1 MAYAVYIRDNHTHG
15 GYSGRV
21 VTLRRTRE
29 AADVAMAAHQHGMV
43 GESQPNHYVP
53 LSIARLKEGVAGYR
67 DGDLLLTTD
76 IDHGAF

>member
-1 MAYAVYIRDNHTHG
+1 MAYAVYIRDLAHG

-21 VTLRRTRE
+21 VAVHRTRE
-29 AADVAMAAHQHGMV
+29 AAETAQAAHQDGMT
-43 GESQPNHYVP
+43 GDSQPNHYVP
-53 LSIARLKEGVAGYR
+53 LSVARLKSGVSGYR